1 MIRTRCE
8 DCAQAIELPT
18 AEWVWLD
25 LLENYP
31 SLISSGP
38 FGGLFVDYQN
48 CLLVSRIE
56 QIDIRDIIDSMEA
69 LKAGYS
75 AKPNKDK

>member
-1 MIRTRCE
+1 MIRISCE
-8 DCAQAIELPT
+8 VCSPAVELPQS
-18 AEWVWLD
+18 EWVWLD
-25 LLENYP
+25 ILENYP

-48 CLLVSRIE
+48 CLLVSGIE
-56 QIDIRDIIDSMEA
+56 QIDIRDIIDAMEA

-75 AKPNKDK
+75 AKAKKEK

>member
-8 DCAQAIELPT
+8 DCAQAIELPP
-18 AEWVWLD
+18 AEWVWLG
-25 LLENYP
+25 LLEDYP

-48 CLLVSRIE
+48 CLLVSGIE
-56 QIDIRDIIDSMEA
+56 QIDIRDIIDAMEA

-75 AKPNKDK
+75 AKPKKDR